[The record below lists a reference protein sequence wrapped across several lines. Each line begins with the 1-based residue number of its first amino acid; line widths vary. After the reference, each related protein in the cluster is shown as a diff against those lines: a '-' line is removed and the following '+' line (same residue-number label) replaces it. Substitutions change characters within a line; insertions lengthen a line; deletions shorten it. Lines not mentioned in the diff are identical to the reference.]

1 MQLLLPQHKLVLVV
15 LVDSL
20 LVPVLRTH
28 ELQGNSFLSQR
39 HLSMLH
45 KPRTL
50 VCGHVVLVLSIPT
63 NHNFRLQC
71 CTPFQLPQCKL
82 QFLQQYLGSLLLS
95 FRKWQL
101 PPLNK
106 LEVEVDS
113 LRAPVLRTDELL
125 WNSCLSQRHL

>member
-1 MQLLLPQHKLVLVV
+1 MQLLLSQHKLVLVV

-39 HLSMLH
+39 DLSMLR

-50 VCGHVVLVLSIPT
+50 VYGHVVLVLSIPT
-63 NHNFRLQC
+63 NHNFLLQC
-71 CTPFQLPQCKL
+71 CIPFQLLQCKL
-82 QFLQQYLGSLLLS
+82 QFLLQYLDNLSLS
-95 FRKWQL
+95 IRKWQL

-106 LEVEVDS
+106 LVVLVDS
-113 LRAPVLRTDELL
+113 LISPALRTHQLVRCKLL
-125 WNSCLSQRHL
+125 TQRHL